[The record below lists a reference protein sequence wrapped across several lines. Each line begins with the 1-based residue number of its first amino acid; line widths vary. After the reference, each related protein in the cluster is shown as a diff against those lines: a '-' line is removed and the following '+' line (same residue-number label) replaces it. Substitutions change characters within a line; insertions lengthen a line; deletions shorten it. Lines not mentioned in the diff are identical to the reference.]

1 MWVEVTP
8 SEFPHE
14 RQGLDYVKKRLP
26 EPEPYRAWSNFTFTD
41 SRGGLNEVDLLVI
54 TPARMVLIEL
64 KGYPGLIEGDAGQ
77 WRWTSPKHTRPKPL
91 DNPLHLANLKAK
103 KLKSQ
108 LENTRAARAHKGRF
122 PYLESAVFLHAENLT
137 CKLSPDGRHHV
148 FGLDEADYPHRPSTL
163 DGLMAHLTKLDPRYG
178 KQVDRP
184 TSAMVAKAM
193 EQAGIRRSAQAR
205 KVGHFTLGELLDE
218 GEDWQDFKAAHPNL
232 PDTHQ
237 RIRLYPLT
245 KATSDEERAAFITSA
260 KREVTLLQGVDHPAI
275 DRPSDLVAA
284 QSGPAVVFP
293 YDPNATRLDHWLAEH
308 ADSLGLAERLDL
320 VRLLAEG
327 LRSAHSHGLYHRAL
341 SPRSIVVAGTPD
353 RPRLKI
359 RDWQTAAR
367 LHSATGTATT
377 TTATNQQQT
386 GTRHVGEHVSR
397 DEHLYLAPEVLAL
410 PDADPRTADIF
421 SLGALAIL
429 ILTGQPPAADLAAKQ
444 AQLRDPGYLTLAAVA
459 DPGLAAILD
468 ETLIPFSTNA
478 EPAMRLVT
486 VAEFLDELSHAEE
499 QLTAADTVDP
509 LDAKPGDLLDDTW
522 TVVKRFGAG
531 STAVVLLARTDD
543 GRHEVL
549 KVARDADA
557 ANRLRDEFEVASAVK
572 DRRRIVTVHGLTE
585 IAGRTVLRM
594 EAAEQT
600 LAAFLAKE
608 GTPGLDLLQRWGT
621 DLLEAVTA
629 LEDDG
634 LAHRDI
640 KPDNAGLTERG
651 RNHEKHLILFDFSL
665 SRANPE
671 DLRAGTPG
679 YVDPFLP
686 ERPTKRWDAQAER
699 YAAAVTLH
707 ELATGTRPAWGDGT
721 TDPSLLG
728 EDVRTP
734 TLATEVMD
742 AAVRQPLAAFLSTA
756 LHRDADSR
764 FDTAADML
772 AAWQRV
778 FAALDAPATRTTD
791 DDTATTRPGLP
802 AAEVDLS
809 AVTETTTIAELGL
822 SPRVTSA
829 LDRQGVETV
838 TDLAVIPPAEL
849 TRMSSVGAT
858 VRKEIVKLAKR
869 LSAHLDAAASPSSAL
884 ADHTVRGDE
893 SAQTARVDRVVEAI
907 LPSARTD
914 ADVQTVIRELLA
926 LSTQTPGE
934 GHDTDRWPSQAVV
947 AERTGLDRAAVAA
960 ALVSSRARWV
970 KRVPELTAV
979 RTALVEALD
988 SRGGVASG
996 NELAAALL
1004 TLRGSTADEPLRS
1017 VRARAVVRAALEAEQ
1032 QLESPRMRF
1041 RRAGDGLLVALEQA
1055 GEGGEGVSA
1064 DTRFA
1069 YAELLGEEADTIVA
1083 PLLEAS
1089 AVEGETEKSGTGD
1102 LPPLPTREQAVTRLR
1117 EIEVEEGTAA
1127 LTDARLLRLAA
1138 EASATAALSSRLEL
1152 YPRDLSTV
1160 DAVRLLRVSLQVRNG
1175 LTEQA
1180 LRSRVATRF
1189 PDVPSLPERPKLD
1202 ALLAAADAGL
1212 TWVVNDRGEGRYCP
1226 AGTNPSTMT
1235 SHRPSTSYASVEA
1248 KDAATEVFDQR
1259 IDRLVR
1265 QGGFVTVTVKDRSL
1279 DDAIRRLTTATG
1291 GTHVRLDAMLLAT
1304 MRAMAQ
1310 EKGAKWS
1317 AFENADND
1325 PTSKGWRYLL
1335 RLAEDATARV
1345 EADLLATD
1353 GIVVADG
1360 IGLLGR
1366 YEQMGLVDR
1375 LRERL
1380 TREDG
1385 DHALRGLA
1393 LVVPGA
1399 DPTAK
1404 PVVDGVPVP
1413 VITPAHWTHLPTAWL
1428 DRTGAAA

>member
-1 MWVEVTP
+1 M
-8 SEFPHE
+8 
-14 RQGLDYVKKRLP
+14 
-26 EPEPYRAWSNFTFTD
+26 
-41 SRGGLNEVDLLVI
+41 
-54 TPARMVLIEL
+54 
-64 KGYPGLIEGDAGQ
+64 
-77 WRWTSPKHTRPKPL
+77 
-91 DNPLHLANLKAK
+91 
-103 KLKSQ
+103 
-108 LENTRAARAHKGRF
+108 
-122 PYLESAVFLHAENLT
+122 
-137 CKLSPDGRHHV
+137 
-148 FGLDEADYPHRPSTL
+148 FGLDENPTL
-163 DGLMAHLTKLDPRYG
+163 DGLMAHLKDLDPRYG
-178 KQVDRP
+178 RQIDRP
-184 TSAMVAKAM
+184 TSAMIAKAM
-193 EQAGIRRSAQAR
+193 EQAGIRRSALAR

-232 PDTHQ
+232 PDTHR
-237 RIRLYPLT
+237 RIRLYPLG

-275 DRPSDLVAA
+275 DRPTDLVAA

-293 YDPNATRLDHWLAEH
+293 YDPKATRLDHWLAEH
-308 ADSLGLAERLDL
+308 ADSLGLSERLDL

-327 LRSAHSHGLYHRAL
+327 LKSAHSHGLYHRAL
-341 SPRSIVVAGTPD
+341 SPRSVVVAGTPD
-353 RPRLKI
+353 KPKLKI

-367 LHSATGTATT
+367 LHSATGRATT
-377 TTATNQQQT
+377 TTTGLQDHA
-386 GTRHVGEHVSR
+386 GTRHVGEHVGR
-397 DEHLYLAPEVLAL
+397 EEHLYLAPEVLAL

-429 ILTGQPPAADLAAKQ
+429 ILTGQPPAADLAARQ

-499 QLTAADTVDP
+499 QLTAADVVDP
-509 LDAKPGDLLDDTW
+509 LDAKPGDQLDDTW

-531 STAVVLLARTDD
+531 STAVVLLARTED
-543 GRHEVL
+543 GREEVL
-549 KVARDADA
+549 KVARDDEA
-557 ANRLRDEFEVASAVK
+557 AARIRDEHDVASMVR
-572 DRRRIVTVHGLTE
+572 DRRRIVAVHGLTE

-621 DLLEAVTA
+621 DLLEALVA
-629 LEDDG
+629 LEEDG

-640 KPDNAGLTERG
+640 KPDNIGITERG
-651 RNHEKHLILFDFSL
+651 RNHAKHLVLFDFSL
-665 SRANPE
+665 ARANPE

-686 ERPTKRWDAQAER
+686 ERQTKRWDAHAER
-699 YAAAVTLH
+699 YAAAITLH

-721 TDPSLLG
+721 TDPTLLG
-728 EDVRTP
+728 DEVTAP
-734 TLATEVMD
+734 TLAVEVVD
-742 AAVRQPLAAFLSTA
+742 AAVRQPLAAFLATA
-756 LHRDADSR
+756 LHRDAGQR

-778 FAALDAPATRTTD
+778 FATLDAPATAD
-791 DDTATTRPGLP
+791 DDTADTARPGLP

-849 TRMSSVGAT
+849 TRMASVGAT

-869 LSAHLDAAASPSSAL
+869 LSAHLDAAATPAGAL
-884 ADHTVRGDE
+884 ADHPTSPDE
-893 SAQTARVDRVVEAI
+893 TAATARIDRVVEAI
-907 LPSARTD
+907 LPSSRTD
-914 ADVQTVIRELLA
+914 ADVQTVVRELLGLA
-926 LSTQTPGE
+926 QPLEEE
-934 GHDTDRWPSQAVV
+934 GDRSSLDTDRWPSQAVV
-947 AERTGLDRAAVAA
+947 AERTGLDRSVVAS

-979 RTALVEALD
+979 RTALVEALE

-1004 TLRGSTADEPLRS
+1004 ILRGSTAEEPTRS
-1017 VRARAVVRAALEAEQ
+1017 IRARAVVRAALEAEQ
-1032 QLESPRMRF
+1032 QLDRPRMRF
-1041 RRAGDGLLVALEQA
+1041 RRAGDGLLVALEESA
-1055 GEGGEGVSA
+1055 STGEDEGRSGPRGGATDSRGVAA

-1069 YAELLGEEADTIVA
+1069 YAELLGEEADALVA
-1083 PLLEAS
+1083 PLLGATAGEDGS
-1089 AVEGETEKSGTGD
+1089 VEGGAGE
-1102 LPPLPTREQAVTRLR
+1102 LPGLPSREQAVARLR
-1117 EIEVEEGTAA
+1117 EVPVEEGMAA
-1127 LTDARLLRLAA
+1127 LSDTRLLRLAA
-1138 EASATAALSSRLEL
+1138 ESSATAALSSRLEL
-1152 YPRDLSTV
+1152 YPQDLSPV
-1160 DAVRLLRVSLQVRNG
+1160 DALRLLRVTLHVRGG

-1180 LRSRVATRF
+1180 LRSRVAARF
-1189 PDVPSLPERPKLD
+1189 PDVAPLPERPKLD
-1202 ALLAAADAGL
+1202 ALLAEAEVGL
-1212 TWVVNDRGEGRYCP
+1212 TWVVDDRGEGRYCP
-1226 AGTNPSTMT
+1226 AGTGPSTVT
-1235 SHRPSTSYASVEA
+1235 SYRPSTSYASPEA

-1265 QGGFVTVTVKDRSL
+1265 EGGFVTVTVKDRSL
-1279 DDAIRRLTTATG
+1279 DDAIRRLAVSTG
-1291 GTHVRLDAMLLAT
+1291 GTHVRLDAMLLAA
-1304 MRAMAQ
+1304 MRSIVA
-1310 EKGAKWS
+1310 EKNGTWS
-1317 AFENADND
+1317 RFEQADGE
-1325 PTSKGWRYLL
+1325 PSSSKGWRILTQV
-1335 RLAEDATARV
+1335 AEQAAARV

-1366 YEQMGLVDR
+1366 YEQMGLIDR

-1380 TREDG
+1380 TREEG
-1385 DHALRGLA
+1385 DHKLTGLA

-1404 PVVDGVPVP
+1404 PIVDGVPVP
-1413 VITPAHWTHLPTAWL
+1413 VVTAAHWTHLPTAWL